1 MPRKRGITDEMII
14 QLYQNGTPYEEM
26 CEITNNRLT
35 INELFVIAMDL
46 VRKEHERGWDKT
58 HL

>member
-46 VRKEHERGWDKT
+46 VRKEHESG
-58 HL
+58 